1 MRCKKELTGKF
12 FDKWPVASILSLH
25 NQLFFKTNIAMGMN
39 SGF

>member
-12 FDKWPVASILSLH
+12 LGKWPVARIFSLH
-25 NQLFFKTNIAMGMN
+25 NQLFFKTNIAMGIN